1 MLLVSLLAAVSIAD
15 ATPKLTTPDA
25 ATHWQQRDVAVAHAP
40 AAASAAANRE
50 TKMPTTTLSTSHKCE
65 SDSSGWHAV
74 AEDHV
79 QVDTRSTMNVT
90 GMLQAKGSPHRL
102 SASLRLLGELLASA
116 FARTLHS
123 YGRSIPDT
131 LIVPTAADGSWC
143 APPPE
148 SRRDVAKSH
157 QRGVLLTA
165 LWPVRKVSPPMAGW
179 CGWDGGEQQDWSL
192 CYPTRNETG
201 YESCKLL
208 PCSPHAQAAFA
219 ALFCFDFLL
228 FNLNRFKGKRS
239 YGNLFARLDGCCPHR
254 RAAGDSGPPGLN
266 DFDGN
271 SLTLAFIDNEFAAH
285 VPLEPLGGP
294 VCTGFPD
301 YDRIGGLAGFV
312 EDVVRPPKR
321 SSNGE
326 LENRKRGTVLAARCP
341 VGPALLGELA
351 AYRRGTDFS
360 AAVVAALGPRRALI
374 AQGRWRQLFKEPGC
388 PDLAAYLAARY
399 DSLMVGLRRWGC
411 ELATVDGIPALNAYG
426 HRVQLETTDVHAAN
440 LASPAEKKDMW
451 TRASTPL
458 AEKLQRLDA
467 WLASL
472 STK

>member
-15 ATPKLTTPDA
+15 ATPKLTAPDA
-25 ATHWQQRDVAVAHAP
+25 ATYWQRRDVAVAHAP
-40 AAASAAANRE
+40 AAVSAAANRE

-65 SDSSGWHAV
+65 SDSSGWHVV
-74 AEDHV
+74 AEDGV
-79 QVDTRSTMNVT
+79 QPDTRSKMNIT
-90 GMLQAKGSPHRL
+90 GMLQAKGSPTLMSQL
-102 SASLRLLGELLASA
+102 SGASLRLLGELLASA

-143 APPPE
+143 VPPPE

-179 CGWDGGEQQDWSL
+179 CGWDGGEQQYWRL
-192 CYPTRNETG
+192 CHRTRNE
-201 YESCKLL
+201 SCSLL
-208 PCSPHAQAAFA
+208 PCSPLAQAAFA
-219 ALFCFDFLL
+219 ALLCFDFLL
-228 FNLNRFKGKRS
+228 FNINRFKSKYSHAGTSSRDS
-239 YGNLFARLDGCCPHR
+239 TD
-254 RAAGDSGPPGLN
+254 AAGGSGPPGLN

-294 VCTGFPD
+294 VCTEFPD
-301 YDRIGGLAGFV
+301 YDRSGGLAGFV

-326 LENRKRGTVLAARCP
+326 FENRKRGTVLAARCP

-426 HRVQLETTDVHAAN
+426 HRVQLERTDVHSAN

-451 TRASTPL
+451 TRAS
-458 AEKLQRLDA
+458 
-467 WLASL
+467 
-472 STK
+472 ST